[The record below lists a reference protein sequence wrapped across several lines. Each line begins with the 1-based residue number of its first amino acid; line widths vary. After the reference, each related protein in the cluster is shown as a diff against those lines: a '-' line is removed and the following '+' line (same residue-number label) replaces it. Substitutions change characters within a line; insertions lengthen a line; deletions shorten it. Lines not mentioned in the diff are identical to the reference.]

1 MPPSFL
7 SKPPT
12 PSNPPPFPRAASAAA
27 AAASA
32 AAAAAPARRGGG
44 GRGAAGASGR
54 AERLFRVNLRSAEQG
69 DPVAQLEVGKAYA
82 GGVGVEPDADAARRW
97 LKEAQLQGVNA
108 AAAAL
113 EKLEVAA

>member
-1 MPPSFL
+1 MASRAKPGALRTFGLAPPPPSACL
-7 SKPPT
+7 LVAADA
-12 PSNPPPFPRAASAAA
+12 PSDDFES
-27 AAASA
+27 
-32 AAAAAPARRGGG
+32 GG

-113 EKLEVAA
+113 EKLEVAG

>member
-1 MPPSFL
+1 MGGVRSPL
-7 SKPPT
+7 
-12 PSNPPPFPRAASAAA
+12 
-27 AAASA
+27 AAAS

-113 EKLEVAA
+113 EKLEVA